1 MFQNPKIV
9 LSPTYAYLQQEI
21 RKIPA
26 GDYRILETYCDRRNM
41 VRKIELTG
49 GRIFV
54 LKQYKRPTRLNQ
66 FAYTLFR
73 KSKACRAYEY
83 ALRLQQLGF
92 ETAAPVAYLEISRHG
107 LFHTGYFLSEF
118 IAHPLLSTLQEGDEE
133 SRKILE
139 DFAAFIVE
147 MHEKGVFN
155 LDMNPGNVF
164 FYKSGEKYRFAL
176 IDINRIRFCRHLT
189 RNDCVEVFKHL
200 DNLPPPALSVVLVRY
215 AELRQGIPRFSAE
228 PLCCDKGS
236 TCPAASKRVSDP
248 CYRIWACENNPT
260 PYPEIPGL

>member
-1 MFQNPKIV
+1 MNKTAAIAT
-9 LSPTYAYLQQEI
+9 S
-21 RKIPA
+21 
-26 GDYRILETYCDRRNM
+26 
-41 VRKIELTG
+41 
-49 GRIFV
+49 
-54 LKQYKRPTRLNQ
+54 
-66 FAYTLFR
+66 
-73 KSKACRAYEY
+73 KSKARRAYEY

-107 LFHTGYFLSEF
+107 LFHTGNFLSEF

-215 AELRQGIPRFSAE
+215 AELRQWNPQILCGAVMLRQGFNLPR
-228 PLCCDKGS
+228 
-236 TCPAASKRVSDP
+236 
-248 CYRIWACENNPT
+248 RIKT
-260 PYPEIPGL
+260 GFRSLLSHLGLRK

>member
-1 MFQNPKIV
+1 M
-9 LSPTYAYLQQEI
+9 
-21 RKIPA
+21 
-26 GDYRILETYCDRRNM
+26 
-41 VRKIELTG
+41 
-49 GRIFV
+49 
-54 LKQYKRPTRLNQ
+54 
-66 FAYTLFR
+66 
-73 KSKACRAYEY
+73 
-83 ALRLQQLGF
+83 GF

-200 DNLPPPALSVVLVRY
+200 DTFRLRPSRRTGPLCR
-215 AELRQGIPRFSAE
+215 LRQWNPQILSRE

-248 CYRIWACENNPT
+248 CYRIWACGNSPT

>member
-26 GDYRILETYCDRRNM
+26 GDYRILETYCDRRNT

-73 KSKACRAYEY
+73 KSKARRAYEY

-147 MHEKGVFN
+147 MHEKGMFN

-164 FYKSGEKYRFAL
+164 FYKSG
-176 IDINRIRFCRHLT
+176 
-189 RNDCVEVFKHL
+189 
-200 DNLPPPALSVVLVRY
+200 
-215 AELRQGIPRFSAE
+215 
-228 PLCCDKGS
+228 
-236 TCPAASKRVSDP
+236 
-248 CYRIWACENNPT
+248 
-260 PYPEIPGL
+260 

>member
-1 MFQNPKIV
+1 MFQNLKIV

-26 GDYRILETYCDRRNM
+26 GDYRILETYCDRRNT

-73 KSKACRAYEY
+73 KSKARRAYEY

-139 DFAAFIVE
+139 DFAGF
-147 MHEKGVFN
+147 H
-155 LDMNPGNVF
+155 
-164 FYKSGEKYRFAL
+164 R
-176 IDINRIRFCRHLT
+176 
-189 RNDCVEVFKHL
+189 RN
-200 DNLPPPALSVVLVRY
+200 AR
-215 AELRQGIPRFSAE
+215 
-228 PLCCDKGS
+228 KGS
-236 TCPAASKRVSDP
+236 VQPRHEP
-248 CYRIWACENNPT
+248 GQRILLQ
-260 PYPEIPGL
+260 IR